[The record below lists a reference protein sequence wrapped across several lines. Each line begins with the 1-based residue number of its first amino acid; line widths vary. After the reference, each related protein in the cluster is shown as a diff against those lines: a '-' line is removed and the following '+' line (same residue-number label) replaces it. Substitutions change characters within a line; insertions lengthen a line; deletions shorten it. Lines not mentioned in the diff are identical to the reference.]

1 MATANG
7 NQLGIIGGLVMKVG
21 DLIDWHGFLGIIV
34 DPHVEHTC
42 FGWVMRIVW
51 ADGGISIM
59 CEDEVKLYESR

>member
-1 MATANG
+1 
-7 NQLGIIGGLVMKVG
+7 MKIG